1 MIFTLNF
8 KSDSYGIKY
17 IDEPF
22 GTAQISF
29 LLKQKTENMAR
40 DISVTGGETE
50 FEFTHMRNHELKQLL
65 YYNRKFGFES
75 IVTLTIETDSG
86 YKLIYDLDFAN
97 AETDDYEYFKCKGI
111 QDGSFQIIKRRKA
124 TKVDVLSDVDIDGN
138 YIGGLVPDNML
149 LLAKPVAQISEWKKD
164 NLFTKTFS
172 QYGQDVMIVPLA
184 TTILKSDIEDTTS
197 PFSEFTY
204 LSPLYTNSQYITA
217 INDNSILK
225 ASNKLKDVNIA
236 IKGINLSI
244 VTGGFATS
252 NRISI
257 IYSKTFNPSESTTI
271 KLFESTGD
279 VNLVNQDYF
288 TTIPDLD
295 RDTKVAILVT
305 VFQPY
310 NLPAGSPV
318 SVTSMSFSMS
328 EPLKISVESVA
339 YNSVAKSLRLVDVIR
354 QVVKSISGLSINAQR
369 FEQLGQFYDN
379 RLLDGNFL
387 RGVNDKAFSVSLEDI
402 ENSLPEIKGDW
413 EIGSDGKV
421 FFGIEKD
428 YYAQIESGFFD
439 NTQFSEMTK
448 SFNPKYKV
456 NEFRYTY
463 KNYQSLKE
471 NEELNSADTIHG
483 ESRFAFFNKSVENT
497 KNAEIEWTRDAFLIE
512 STRRKAL
519 VIDEK
524 TASQDDNTL
533 FCIDSIV
540 TTFNNTF
547 VETTTLQH
555 SFNNTTFRL
564 KLTNDGSVNFVSLGI
579 QVGSSFKI
587 LFGDINAGVY
597 TVFSVLNNVLE
608 LTGGGTGTG
617 DGTRS
622 TKYSYELSKEYVP
635 FTNYTNQGFSETENL
650 NASDSYSNRRYSI
663 ARNINEYWKSYLATC
678 NLYWKDKVIKNTW
691 YKNNGNYTA
700 KYNGLKLTEK
710 ADFVPNNPILSPVL
724 YENVLLANVE
734 LEDFVQL
741 QNKIRSER
749 GYIRTID
756 NNDQVIKIY
765 PVEMEYLLLEKELNI
780 KKAEEKFEPTSMS
793 ISTEFNYVLINNE
806 TRVSSLLWEIKN
818 EKLYI
823 FDENRYRLYN
833 GVYWMEVSINGAFA
847 NNIEQLEEW
856 LSLVN

>member
-8 KSDSYGIKY
+8 KSDSYGIKS

-111 QDGSFQIIKRRKA
+111 QEGSFQIIKRRKA

-149 LLAKPVAQISEWKKD
+149 LLAKPVAQISEWK
-164 NLFTKTFS
+164 
-172 QYGQDVMIVPLA
+172 QV
-184 TTILKSDIEDTTS
+184 S
-197 PFSEFTY
+197 PFSNKFFNATGSAVLTFNINTASNLLKYGIDDSYSYFQVYENELPILPNSSF
-204 LSPLYTNSQYITA
+204 LNIKAKTNLNNIQTNI
-217 INDNSILK
+217 ILK
-225 ASNKLKDVNIA
+225 GNLAVVNS
-236 IKGINLSI
+236 G
-244 VTGGFATS
+244 
-252 NRISI
+252 
-257 IYSKTFNPSESTTI
+257 
-271 KLFESTGD
+271 STGEF
-279 VNLVNQDYF
+279 VKLEVHVKYGLVFETATKQVLFSQTKTNGQTLVLNENLNS
-288 TTIPDLD
+288 TIANLN
-295 RDTKVAILVT
+295 RDENIWV
-305 VFQPY
+305 Y
-310 NLPAGSPV
+310 
-318 SVTSMSFSMS
+318 
-328 EPLKISVESVA
+328 ISVKNRFTDYIITLDDMKILISAESVA

-354 QVVKSISGLSINAQR
+354 QVVKSISGLPINAQR

-413 EIGSDGKV
+413 EIGSDGKI

-428 YYAQIESGFFD
+428 YYTQIESGFFD
-439 NTQFSEMTK
+439 NTQFSEMNK

-635 FTNYTNQGFSETENL
+635 FTNYTDQGFSETENL

-710 ADFVPNNPILSPVL
+710 ADFMPNNPILSPVL

-734 LEDFVQL
+734 LEDFIQL

-756 NNDQVIKIY
+756 NNEQVIKLY